1 MDISFTIQDEKYIL
15 RIRDDGIPFNPL
27 DYVPQEETEVTV
39 GGIGLLKKITS
50 DFQYMR
56 ALNLNNTVIELN
68 IRKN

>member
-1 MDISFTIQDEKYIL
+1 MGNMLVGNSAQ
-15 RIRDDGIPFNPL
+15 NPL
-27 DYVPQEETEVTV
+27 IVPQEETEVTV